1 MDHVSFGFAAAH
13 PAAKPNAPTE
23 HFCGKAPGFNLIP
36 TNEANSRSSRSSL
49 QTMPTENKRIAVIPG
64 DGIGREVIGE
74 ALRVLE
80 RVKITHAVALEM
92 VHFDWGADK
101 FLKEGISLPAGAL
114 EMLSNEFDAILAGAF
129 GDPRVPSNQHAE
141 DILLG
146 MRRGL
151 DLYINLRPVRL
162 LDSRLTPLRDRRV
175 EDIDFVVF
183 RENTEGAY
191 CGAGGFLKKGT
202 ADEIATQ
209 EELNTRRGV
218 ERIIVAAFEYARANG
233 RKRVTMADKS
243 NVQRFGGDLWQRVFK
258 EVAADYSEI
267 EANHQYV
274 DAMAMFMVLDPAQYD
289 VIVSNN
295 LFGDILTDL
304 GAAIQGGL
312 GLAASGNLHPGRV
325 SLFEPV
331 HGSAPA
337 LAGKGIANPVGAI
350 LTSAMMLEYLGHKE
364 ASAAIE
370 KAVGEAISQNETTRD
385 LGGTLSTEQAGNAI
399 RDRITKG

>member
-1 MDHVSFGFAAAH
+1 
-13 PAAKPNAPTE
+13 
-23 HFCGKAPGFNLIP
+23 
-36 TNEANSRSSRSSL
+36 
-49 QTMPTENKRIAVIPG
+49 MPVDKKRIAVVPG
-64 DGIGREVIGE
+64 DGIGVEVIAE

-80 RVKITHAVALEM
+80 RVKTTHDVDLEL
-92 VHFDWGADK
+92 VNFDWGAEK
-101 FLKEGISLPAGAL
+101 FLEEGVSLPSGAL
-114 EMLSNEFDAILAGAF
+114 EMLTKEFDAILAGAF
-129 GDPRVPSNQHAE
+129 GDPRVPTNQHAE

-162 LDSRLTPLRDRRV
+162 LNARLTPLRDRKV
-175 EDIDFVVF
+175 EDVDFVVF

-209 EELNTRRGV
+209 DELNTRRGV

-243 NVQRFGGDLWQRVFK
+243 NVQRFGGDLWQRVFR
-258 EVAADYSEI
+258 EVAAEYSEI

-312 GLAASGNLHPGRV
+312 GLAASGNIHPGRV

-350 LTSAMMLEYLGHKE
+350 LTSAMMLEYLGHKQ
-364 ASAAIE
+364 ASDAIQ
-370 KAVGEAISQNETTRD
+370 KAVSEAISANEATRD
-385 LGGTLSTEQAGNAI
+385 LGGNLSTSQAGTAI
-399 RDRITKG
+399 SNRIS

>member
-1 MDHVSFGFAAAH
+1 M
-13 PAAKPNAPTE
+13 
-23 HFCGKAPGFNLIP
+23 
-36 TNEANSRSSRSSL
+36 
-49 QTMPTENKRIAVIPG
+49 KRIAVIPG
-64 DGIGREVIGE
+64 DGIGPEVIAE
-74 ALRVLE
+74 ALRVLQHLRE
-80 RVKITHAVALEM
+80 TRRLELEFTN
-92 VHFDWGADK
+92 FDWGAEK
-101 FLKEGISLPAGAL
+101 FLKEGITLPEGSL
-114 EMLSNEFDAILAGAF
+114 EKLSADFDAILAGAF
-129 GDPRVPSNQHAE
+129 GDPRVPSNKHAE

-162 LDSRLTPLRDRRV
+162 LDSRLTPLSNRKA
-175 EDIDFVVF
+175 EEIDFVVF

-218 ERIIVAAFEYARANG
+218 ERIIVAAFEYARVNG

-258 EVAADYSEI
+258 KVAAEYPEI
-267 EANHQYV
+267 DANHQYV

-312 GLAASGNLHPGRV
+312 GLAASGNIHPGKV

-331 HGSAPA
+331 HGSAPP
-337 LAGKGIANPVGAI
+337 LAGKGIANPIGAI
-350 LTSAMMLEYLGHKE
+350 LTSAMMLEYLGFQTLSNEIEE
-364 ASAAIE
+364 AVRS
-370 KAVGEAISQNETTRD
+370 AISANETTRD
-385 LGGTLSTEQAGNAI
+385 LGGQLSTEQAGAAI
-399 RDRITKG
+399 IARL

>member
-1 MDHVSFGFAAAH
+1 MSL
-13 PAAKPNAPTE
+13 AKT
-23 HFCGKAPGFNLIP
+23 K
-36 TNEANSRSSRSSL
+36 
-49 QTMPTENKRIAVIPG
+49 IAVIPG
-64 DGIGREVIGE
+64 DGIGPEVVREAV
-74 ALRVLE
+74 RVLD
-80 RVKITHAVALEM
+80 RVREM
-92 VHFDWGADK
+92 HGIEMEFTHFDWGAEK
-101 FLKEGISLPAGAL
+101 FLREGVSLPSGAL
-114 EMLSNEFDAILAGAF
+114 EMLSNEFNAILAGAF
-129 GDPRVPSNQHAE
+129 GDPRVPTNQHAE

-162 LDSRLTPLRDRRV
+162 LDARLTPLRNRKV
-175 EDIDFVVF
+175 EEIDFVVF

-218 ERIIVAAFEYARANG
+218 ERIIIAAFEYARAQS

-243 NVQRFGGDLWQRVFK
+243 NVQRFGGDLWQRVFE
-258 EVAADYSEI
+258 EVAADYPEL

-274 DAMAMFMVLDPAQYD
+274 DAMAMFMVLDPGQYD

-312 GLAASGNLHPGRV
+312 GLAASGNIHPGRV

-337 LAGKGIANPVGAI
+337 LAGKGTANPVGAI
-350 LTSAMMLEYLGHKE
+350 LTSAMMLEYLGHKT
-364 ASAAIE
+364 ASQAIE
-370 KAVGEAISQNETTRD
+370 KAVSESLLKDETTRD
-385 LGGTLSTEQAGNAI
+385 LGGNLSTEQAGSAI
-399 RDRITKG
+399 CRRLVRD

>member
-1 MDHVSFGFAAAH
+1 M
-13 PAAKPNAPTE
+13 
-23 HFCGKAPGFNLIP
+23 
-36 TNEANSRSSRSSL
+36 
-49 QTMPTENKRIAVIPG
+49 KRIAVIPG
-64 DGIGREVIGE
+64 DGIGPEVVREAV
-74 ALRVLE
+74 RVLKHLGE
-80 RVKITHAVALEM
+80 TRDLQLKFVD
-92 VHFDWGADK
+92 FDWGADK
-101 FLKEGISLPAGAL
+101 FLKDGVTLPDGAL
-114 EMLSNEFDAILAGAF
+114 DMLSDDFDAILAGAF
-129 GDPRVPSNQHAE
+129 GDPRVPSNKHAE

-162 LDSRLTPLRDRRV
+162 LDARLTPLANRSTS
-175 EDIDFVVF
+175 DINFVVF

-191 CGAGGFLKKGT
+191 CGAGGFLKHGT
-202 ADEIATQ
+202 ADEIALQ
-209 EELNTRRGV
+209 EEVNTRRGV
-218 ERIIVAAFEYARANG
+218 ERIILAAFEYARAKG

-258 EVAADYSEI
+258 EIAATYPDI

-274 DAMAMFMVLDPAQYD
+274 DAMAMFMVLNPAQYE

-312 GLAASGNLHPGRV
+312 GLAASGNIHPGKV

-331 HGSAPA
+331 HGSAPP

-350 LTSAMMLEYLGHKE
+350 LTSAMMLEYLGFHNLSDEIEE
-364 ASAAIE
+364 AVRGAVSA
-370 KAVGEAISQNETTRD
+370 KETTSD
-385 LGGTLSTEQAGNAI
+385 LGGELSTEQAGSAVI
-399 RDRITKG
+399 ARLSK

>member
-1 MDHVSFGFAAAH
+1 MTSE
-13 PAAKPNAPTE
+13 K
-23 HFCGKAPGFNLIP
+23 
-36 TNEANSRSSRSSL
+36 
-49 QTMPTENKRIAVIPG
+49 KRIAVIPG
-64 DGIGREVIGE
+64 DGIGPEVIAE
-74 ALRVLE
+74 AIRVLDRIEQTHGVQLE
-80 RVKITHAVALEM
+80 RVY
-92 VHFDWGADK
+92 FDWGANK
-101 FLKEGISLPAGAL
+101 FLKEEISLPTGAL
-114 EMLSNEFDAILAGAF
+114 EMLAGEFHAILAGAF
-129 GDPRVPSNQHAE
+129 GDPRVPSNKHAE

-162 LDSRLTPLRDRRV
+162 LNSRLSPLRNV
-175 EDIDFVVF
+175 KVADIDFVVF

-274 DAMAMFMVLDPAQYD
+274 DAMAMFMVLDPGQYD

-312 GLAASGNLHPGRV
+312 GLAASGNIHPGRV

-331 HGSAPA
+331 HGSAPVI
-337 LAGKGIANPVGAI
+337 AGQGIANPVGAI

-370 KAVGEAISQNETTRD
+370 KAVSEAISNDETTRD
-385 LGGTLSTEQAGNAI
+385 LGGRLSTEDAGTAVVN
-399 RDRITKG
+399 RIVK

>member
-1 MDHVSFGFAAAH
+1 
-13 PAAKPNAPTE
+13 
-23 HFCGKAPGFNLIP
+23 
-36 TNEANSRSSRSSL
+36 
-49 QTMPTENKRIAVIPG
+49 
-64 DGIGREVIGE
+64 
-74 ALRVLE
+74 
-80 RVKITHAVALEM
+80 
-92 VHFDWGADK
+92 
-101 FLKEGISLPAGAL
+101 
-114 EMLSNEFDAILAGAF
+114 MLASEFDAILAGAF
-129 GDPRVPSNQHAE
+129 GDPRVPSNKHAE

-146 MRRGL
+146 IRRGL

-162 LDSRLTPLRDRRV
+162 LDLRLTPLRAARA

-258 EVAADYSEI
+258 EVSADYSEI
-267 EANHQYV
+267 EAKHQYV
-274 DAMAMFMVLDPAQYD
+274 DAMAMFMVLDPSQFD

-312 GLAASGNLHPGRV
+312 GLAASGNIHPGRT

-337 LAGKGIANPVGAI
+337 IAGQGIANPVGAI
-350 LTSAMMLEYLGHKE
+350 LTSAMMLEYLGNKK
-364 ASAAIE
+364 ASQAIESAVVAAI
-370 KAVGEAISQNETTRD
+370 ANNETTRD
-385 LGGTLSTEQAGNAI
+385 LGGSLSTEQAGTAI
-399 RDRITKG
+399 CRRLKSV

>member
-1 MDHVSFGFAAAH
+1 MPAH
-13 PAAKPNAPTE
+13 K
-23 HFCGKAPGFNLIP
+23 
-36 TNEANSRSSRSSL
+36 
-49 QTMPTENKRIAVIPG
+49 KRIAVIPG
-64 DGIGREVIGE
+64 DGIGVEVIAE
-74 ALRVLE
+74 ALRVLD
-80 RVKITHAVALEM
+80 RVKQTHGVELEL
-92 VHFDWGADK
+92 VHYDWGADK
-101 FLKEGISLPAGAL
+101 FLASGISLPSDAL
-114 EMLSNEFDAILAGAF
+114 EVFSNEFDAILAGAF
-129 GDPRVPSNQHAE
+129 GDPRVPSNKHAE

-162 LDSRLTPLRDRRV
+162 LNSRLTPLRDRKV
-175 EDIDFVVF
+175 EDVDFVVF

-209 EELNTRRGV
+209 DELNTRRGV

-258 EVAADYSEI
+258 EVAAGYAEI

-312 GLAASGNLHPGRV
+312 GLAASGNIHPGRV

-337 LAGKGIANPVGAI
+337 LAGKGTANPVGAI
-350 LTSAMMLEYLGHKE
+350 LTSAMMLEYLGHKQASE
-364 ASAAIE
+364 AIQR
-370 KAVGEAISQNETTRD
+370 AVSEAISHEETTHD
-385 LGGTLSTEQAGNAI
+385 LGGNLSTSQAGIAI
-399 RDRITKG
+399 SSRIV

>member
-1 MDHVSFGFAAAH
+1 M
-13 PAAKPNAPTE
+13 
-23 HFCGKAPGFNLIP
+23 
-36 TNEANSRSSRSSL
+36 
-49 QTMPTENKRIAVIPG
+49 KRIAVIPG
-64 DGIGREVIGE
+64 DGIGPEVVREAV
-74 ALRVLE
+74 RVLKHLGE
-80 RVKITHAVALEM
+80 TRDLQLKFFD
-92 VHFDWGADK
+92 FDWGADK
-101 FLKEGISLPAGAL
+101 FLKDGVTLPDGAL
-114 EMLSNEFDAILAGAF
+114 QMLTDDFDAILAGAF
-129 GDPRVPSNQHAE
+129 GDPRVPSNKHAE

-162 LDSRLTPLRDRRV
+162 LDARLTPLANRQTS
-175 EDIDFVVF
+175 EIDFVVF

-191 CGAGGFLKKGT
+191 CGAGGFLKQGT
-202 ADEIATQ
+202 ADEIALQ
-209 EELNTRRGV
+209 DEVNTRRGV
-218 ERIIVAAFEYARANG
+218 ERIIVAAFEYARAKG

-258 EVAADYSEI
+258 EVAATYPDI

-274 DAMAMFMVLDPAQYD
+274 DAMAMFMVLNPAQYE

-312 GLAASGNLHPGRV
+312 GLAASGNIHPGKV

-331 HGSAPA
+331 HGSAPP

-350 LTSAMMLEYLGHKE
+350 LTSAMMLEYLGFHTLSDEIEE
-364 ASAAIE
+364 AVRGAVSA
-370 KAVGEAISQNETTRD
+370 KETTRD
-385 LGGTLSTEQAGNAI
+385 LGGELSTEQAGNAI
-399 RDRITKG
+399 IARLGKN

>member
-1 MDHVSFGFAAAH
+1 M
-13 PAAKPNAPTE
+13 
-23 HFCGKAPGFNLIP
+23 
-36 TNEANSRSSRSSL
+36 
-49 QTMPTENKRIAVIPG
+49 KRVAVIPG
-64 DGIGREVIGE
+64 DGVGPEVIQE
-74 ALRVLE
+74 AVRVLE
-80 RVKITHAVALEM
+80 HLREAHGVELELT
-92 VHFDWGADK
+92 HFDWGADK
-101 FLKEGISLPAGAL
+101 FLNEGVTLPEGGL
-114 EMLSNEFDAILAGAF
+114 EMLAREFDAILAGAF
-129 GDPRVPSNQHAE
+129 GDPRVPSNKHAE

-162 LDSRLTPLRDRRV
+162 LDTRLTPLRDRAPA
-175 EDIDFVVF
+175 EIDFVVF

-218 ERIIVAAFEYARANG
+218 ERIIVAAFDYARKHG

-258 EVAADYSEI
+258 EVAARYEGI

-274 DAMAMFMVLDPAQYD
+274 DAMTMFMVLDPAQYD
-289 VIVSNN
+289 VVVTNN

-304 GAAIQGGL
+304 GAALQGGL
-312 GLAASGNLHPGRV
+312 GMAASGNIHPGRV

-331 HGSAPA
+331 HGSAPP
-337 LAGKGIANPVGAI
+337 LAGKNVANPIGSI
-350 LTSAMMLEYLGHKE
+350 LTTAMMLEYLGHDA
-364 ASAAIE
+364 ASAAVE
-370 KAVGEAISQNETTRD
+370 KAVGLAVSQKETTRD
-385 LGGTLSTEQAGNAI
+385 TGGTLSTEEAGAAI
-399 RDRITKG
+399 RQRI

>member
-1 MDHVSFGFAAAH
+1 M
-13 PAAKPNAPTE
+13 PA
-23 HFCGKAPGFNLIP
+23 
-36 TNEANSRSSRSSL
+36 
-49 QTMPTENKRIAVIPG
+49 ENKRIAVIPG
-64 DGIGREVIGE
+64 DGIGPEVIRQ
-74 ALRVLE
+74 AVRVLE
-80 RVKITHAVALEM
+80 RVEQIHEVKLEF

-101 FLKEGISLPAGAL
+101 FLREGVSLPSGAL
-114 EMLSNEFDAILAGAF
+114 EMLGNEFDAILAGAF
-129 GDPRVPSNQHAE
+129 GDRRVPSNQHAE

-162 LDSRLTPLRDRRV
+162 LDARLTPLRNARV

-202 ADEIATQ
+202 DDEIATQ

-218 ERIIVAAFEYARANG
+218 ERIITAAFEYARTNG

-243 NVQRFGGDLWQRVFK
+243 NVQRFAGDLWQRVFK
-258 EVAADYSEI
+258 EVAADYSQI
-267 EANHQYV
+267 EGNHQYV
-274 DAMAMFMVLDPAQYD
+274 DAMAMFMVLNPAQYD

-312 GLAASGNLHPGRV
+312 GLAASGNIHPGRV

-337 LAGKGIANPVGAI
+337 LAGKDTANPVGAI
-350 LTSAMMLEYLGHKE
+350 LTSAMMLEYLGHKK
-364 ASAAIE
+364 ASEAIE
-370 KAVGEAISQNETTRD
+370 RAVREAIAHDETTRD
-385 LGGTLSTEQAGNAI
+385 LGGKLSTEQVGTAI
-399 RDRITKG
+399 CQRLSG

>member
-1 MDHVSFGFAAAH
+1 MSQSKIRV
-13 PAAKPNAPTE
+13 
-23 HFCGKAPGFNLIP
+23 
-36 TNEANSRSSRSSL
+36 
-49 QTMPTENKRIAVIPG
+49 AVIPG
-64 DGIGREVIGE
+64 DGIGPEVIRE
-74 ALRVLE
+74 AVRVLE
-80 RVKITHAVALEM
+80 RVRETHGVDAELT
-92 VHFDWGADK
+92 HFDWGAEKYLSD
-101 FLKEGISLPAGAL
+101 GVSLPSGAL
-114 EMLSNEFDAILAGAF
+114 EMLAGEFEAILAGAF
-129 GDPRVPSNQHAE
+129 GDPRVPTNQHAE

-162 LDSRLTPLRDRRV
+162 LDARLTPLRDRKP
-175 EDIDFVVF
+175 EEIDFVVF

-202 ADEIATQ
+202 AEEIATQ

-218 ERIIVAAFEYARANG
+218 ERIIVAAFEYARANQ

-258 EVAADYSEI
+258 EIAADYPEV

-274 DAMAMFMVLDPAQYD
+274 DAMAMFMVLDPSQYD

-312 GLAASGNLHPGRV
+312 GLAASGNIHPGRV

-337 LAGKGIANPVGAI
+337 IAGQGIANPIGAI
-350 LTSAMMLEYLGHKE
+350 LTSAMMLEYLGHKK
-364 ASAAIE
+364 ASQAIE
-370 KAVGEAISQNETTRD
+370 IAVRESVLSSETTRD
-385 LGGTLSTEQAGNAI
+385 LGGSLSTEQAGAAI
-399 RDRITKG
+399 CQRLTKQ

>member
-1 MDHVSFGFAAAH
+1 GVG
-13 PAAKPNAPTE
+13 
-23 HFCGKAPGFNLIP
+23 
-36 TNEANSRSSRSSL
+36 
-49 QTMPTENKRIAVIPG
+49 
-64 DGIGREVIGE
+64 
-74 ALRVLE
+74 
-80 RVKITHAVALEM
+80 
-92 VHFDWGADK
+92 
-101 FLKEGISLPAGAL
+101 LPAGAL
-114 EMLSNEFDAILAGAF
+114 EMLSEEFQAILVGAF
-129 GDPRVPSNQHAE
+129 GDPRVASNQHAE
-141 DILLG
+141 EILLG

-162 LDSRLTPLRDRRV
+162 LDSRLTPLNNRTV

-202 ADEIATQ
+202 SEEIATQ

-218 ERIIVAAFEYARANG
+218 ERIIVAAFEYARAQG
-233 RKRVTMADKS
+233 HKRVTMADKS

-258 EVAADYSEI
+258 EVSSRYPEI
-267 EANHQYV
+267 QANHQYV

-312 GLAASGNLHPGRV
+312 GLAASGNIHPGRV

-331 HGSAPA
+331 HGSAPT
-337 LAGKGIANPVGAI
+337 LAGKGVANPIGAI
-350 LTSAMMLEYLGHKE
+350 LTSAMMVEYLGYPE
-364 ASAAIE
+364 ANKAIE
-370 KAVGEAISQNETTRD
+370 AAVRGAVSRNETTPD
-385 LGGTLSTEQAGNAI
+385 LGGALSTKQAGDAI
-399 RDRITKG
+399 LRWLA

>member
-1 MDHVSFGFAAAH
+1 M
-13 PAAKPNAPTE
+13 
-23 HFCGKAPGFNLIP
+23 
-36 TNEANSRSSRSSL
+36 
-49 QTMPTENKRIAVIPG
+49 KRIAVIPG
-64 DGIGREVIGE
+64 DGIGPEVLREAV
-74 ALRVLE
+74 RVLKHLQE
-80 RVKITHAVALEM
+80 TKGLELEF
-92 VHFDWGADK
+92 VDFDWGAEK
-101 FLKEGISLPAGAL
+101 FLREGVTLPEGAL
-114 EMLSNEFDAILAGAF
+114 EMLTADFDAILAGAF
-129 GDPRVPSNQHAE
+129 GDPRVASNKHAE

-162 LDSRLTPLRDRRV
+162 LHDRLTPLASRKTD
-175 EDIDFVVF
+175 DIDFVVF

-191 CGAGGFLKKGT
+191 VAAGGFLKHGT
-202 ADEIATQ
+202 ADEIALQ
-209 EELNTRRGV
+209 DEVNTRRGV

-258 EVAADYSEI
+258 EVAAGYTEI
-267 EANHQYV
+267 TANHQYV
-274 DAMAMFMVLDPAQYD
+274 DAMAMYMVLDPSQYD

-312 GLAASGNLHPGRV
+312 GLAASGNIHPGKV

-331 HGSAPA
+331 HGSAPP

-350 LTSAMMLEYLGHKE
+350 LTSAMMLEYLGFQTLSKE
-364 ASAAIE
+364 IEAAVRAAIS
-370 KAVGEAISQNETTRD
+370 ANETTRD
-385 LGGTLSTEQAGNAI
+385 LGGQLSTEQAGAAVIARLVN
-399 RDRITKG
+399 

>member
-1 MDHVSFGFAAAH
+1 M
-13 PAAKPNAPTE
+13 PA
-23 HFCGKAPGFNLIP
+23 
-36 TNEANSRSSRSSL
+36 
-49 QTMPTENKRIAVIPG
+49 ENKRIAVIPG

-80 RVKITHAVALEM
+80 RVKATHGIDFEL
-92 VHFDWGADK
+92 VHFDWGAEK
-101 FLKEGISLPAGAL
+101 FLSDGISLPPGAL
-114 EMLSNEFDAILAGAF
+114 EMLANEFNAILAGAF

-312 GLAASGNLHPGRV
+312 GLAASGNIHPGRV

-337 LAGKGIANPVGAI
+337 LAGQGIANPVGAI
-350 LTSAMMLEYLGHKE
+350 LTSAMMLEYLGHKKASE
-364 ASAAIE
+364 AIQ
-370 KAVGEAISQNETTRD
+370 KAVGQAISQDETTRD
-385 LGGTLSTEQAGNAI
+385 LGGSLSTEQAGTAI
-399 RDRITKG
+399 CDKIARN

>member
-1 MDHVSFGFAAAH
+1 MSPV
-13 PAAKPNAPTE
+13 KN
-23 HFCGKAPGFNLIP
+23 
-36 TNEANSRSSRSSL
+36 
-49 QTMPTENKRIAVIPG
+49 RIAVIPG
-64 DGIGREVIGE
+64 DGIGPEVVREAV
-74 ALRVLE
+74 RVLE
-80 RVKITHAVALEM
+80 QIREQHGIELEFTN
-92 VHFDWGADK
+92 FDWGADK
-101 FLKEGISLPAGAL
+101 FLRDGVSLPLGAL
-114 EMLSNEFDAILAGAF
+114 EMLTSEFDAILAGAF

-162 LDSRLTPLRDRRV
+162 LNSRLSPLRDAKV

-258 EVAADYSEI
+258 EVARDYAEI
-267 EANHQYV
+267 EAKHQYV
-274 DAMAMFMVLDPAQYD
+274 DAMAMFMVLEPSQYD

-312 GLAASGNLHPGRV
+312 GLAASGNIHPGRV

-337 LAGKGIANPVGAI
+337 LAGQGVANPVGAI
-350 LTSAMMLEYLGHKE
+350 LTSAMMLEYLGHTN
-364 ASAAIE
+364 ASKAIE
-370 KAVGEAISQNETTRD
+370 RAVVEAVSSEETTRD
-385 LGGTLSTEQAGNAI
+385 LGGSLSTEQAGTAI
-399 RDRITKG
+399 RNRLGP